1 MCYRTAAA
9 QQLERS
15 RVLNSGIAILLIPPI
30 LVLAG
35 ILLLAFR
42 KSGAARKYRAMSQVG
57 SRSEGENAVGLSQ
70 AGLPDTES

>member
-35 ILLLAFR
+35 ILVLAFR
-42 KSGAARKYRAMSQVG
+42 KSGAVRK
-57 SRSEGENAVGLSQ
+57 
-70 AGLPDTES
+70 